1 MKFAI
6 VGDLHLGATNK
17 KSPIGNAF
25 VKGQHAYI
33 DQMISE
39 WKEADVTHVVFL
51 GDIFDNERFIATDVM
66 DYALRLFRD
75 KLADFKVFVIAGN
88 HDMRYTNTSEVCSV
102 SFLGLIPHVTVYDAK
117 IGVEHFFGREWIFVP
132 WILQD
137 NMDKVNKWLVK
148 LSRSGVE
155 KRVILGHFDIIG
167 AAMGAGNI
175 SQNGF
180 DSKRLLNAA
189 SLTFSG
195 HYHVGSEMNSDEST
209 IIYTGTPYHMTFS
222 HVGSTPGYYIVDDE
236 GCAEDGPLN
245 LEFRENKLSPRFID
259 VKDVD
264 IDAQPADLSNC
275 VVRLFSDKSCS
286 MEQYAEV
293 KTKLVE
299 RNPIYIDQYYYGDD
313 GTIVS
318 EDGEVIDEE
327 EAKRILS
334 SDSLG
339 MASMYMDKHPDIL
352 PVLNDQNVDAK
363 SKIIEM
369 LREYDA
375 K

>member
-75 KLADFKVFVIAGN
+75 KLADFKVIVIAGN

-102 SFLGLIPHVTVYDAK
+102 SFLDLIPHVTVYDAK

-195 HYHVGSEMNSDEST
+195 HYHVGSEMNSDESP

-264 IDAQPADLSNC
+264 IDAQPVDLSNC
-275 VVRLFSDKSCS
+275 VVRLFSDKACS

>member
-39 WKEADVTHVVFL
+39 WKEAEVTHVVFL

-189 SLTFSG
+189 TLTFSG
-195 HYHVGSEMNSDEST
+195 HYHVGSEMNSDESA

-275 VVRLFSDKSCS
+275 VVRLFSDKACS

>member
-6 VGDLHLGATNK
+6 VGDLHLGVTNK
-17 KSPIGNAF
+17 KSPIGNAV

-51 GDIFDNERFIATDVM
+51 GDIFENERFIATDVM

-180 DSKRLLNAA
+180 DSQRLLNAA
-189 SLTFSG
+189 TLTFSG
-195 HYHVGSEMNSDEST
+195 HYHVGSEINSDEST

-222 HVGSTPGYYIVDDE
+222 HVGSIPGYYIVDDE

-245 LEFRENKLSPRFID
+245 WEFRKNTLSPRFID

-275 VVRLFSDKSCS
+275 VVRLLSDKACS

-293 KTKLVE
+293 KTKLVD

>member
-75 KLADFKVFVIAGN
+75 KLADFKVIVIAGN

-102 SFLGLIPHVTVYDAK
+102 SFLDLIPHVTVYDAK

-264 IDAQPADLSNC
+264 IDAQPVDLSNC
-275 VVRLFSDKSCS
+275 VVRLFSDKACS